1 MLEAFQLYAFF
12 KEHPEVFTDS
22 RQVRPGGIF
31 FALRGERF
39 DGNAFALA
47 CLEQGAAYAVVD
59 RPEVARQDKRCL
71 LVENTLLALQELAR
85 HHRRQFAIP
94 IIAITGSN
102 GKTTTKELVAAVLGS
117 QHRTHFT
124 QGNLN
129 NHIGVPLT
137 LLAMP
142 VHTEVA
148 IIEMGANRQGDIH
161 ELCEIAEPTHGLITN
176 IGRAHLEGF
185 GGIEGVKR
193 GKSELYRYLAKHGGV
208 VFINRDEPFLMELA
222 AGNSR
227 IIEYLESKTPSPNNK
242 PFEVQLLEEH
252 PQLRVGFLDEH
263 RNLLEAKS
271 PLMGVHNFQNIK
283 TAIALGKYFKVP
295 GAKIKWAIEQYTPE
309 NMRSQWVEKNG
320 YRYFLD
326 AYNANPESMRHALHS
341 FMAAP
346 ANHYVAVLGAMLELG
361 EASEREHRELLKF
374 ALDSPINMVI
384 TVGDEFMAAAEE
396 AGAPYFFGVDDLK
409 RWLKI
414 NPFPKG
420 THFLLKGSRGNKLET
435 LLD

>member
-12 KEHPEVFTDS
+12 QEHPKVFTDS
-22 RQVRPGGIF
+22 RQVLPGGIF

-47 CLEQGAAYAVVD
+47 CLAQGAAYAVVD

-71 LVENTLLALQELAR
+71 LVEDTLLALQELAR

-94 IIAITGSN
+94 VIAITGSN

-129 NHIGVPLT
+129 NHIGVPLS

-185 GGIEGVKR
+185 GGLEGVRR

-227 IIEYLESKTPSPNNK
+227 IIEYLESKAPSPSNK
-242 PFEVQLLEEH
+242 PFEVQLLKEH

-263 RNLLEAKS
+263 RNLLEAQS
-271 PLMGVHNFQNIK
+271 PLMGIHNFQNIK

-295 GAKIKWAIEQYTPE
+295 GAKIKAAIEAYSPG
-309 NMRSQWVEKNG
+309 NMRSQWLEKNG

-326 AYNANPESMRHALHS
+326 AYNANPESMQHALNS
-341 FMAAP
+341 FVQVP
-346 ANHYVAVLGAMLELG
+346 ANHRVAVLGAMLELG
-361 EASEREHRELLKF
+361 ESSEREHRALLKQ
-374 ALDSPINMVI
+374 ALDSPINMII
-384 TVGDEFMAAAEE
+384 TVGEGFRAAAED
-396 AGAPYFFGVDDLK
+396 AGAPHFLDADDLK
-409 RWLKI
+409 SWLKQF
-414 NPFPKG
+414 PFPEG